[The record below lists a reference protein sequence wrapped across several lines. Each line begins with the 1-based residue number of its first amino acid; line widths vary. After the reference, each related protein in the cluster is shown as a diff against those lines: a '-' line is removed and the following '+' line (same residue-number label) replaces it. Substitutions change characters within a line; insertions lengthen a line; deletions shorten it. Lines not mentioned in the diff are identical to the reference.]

1 MRIPF
6 LFVLFLP
13 LISYSQIKLEEIPR
27 LDTKTALK
35 ILVACH
41 EESLG
46 RSVDV
51 AIVVLGIDGR
61 ILASS
66 KSEKWIQDFTTLPN
80 SKLKLPALKGLQ
92 QKNYLHGMEMIWRLW
107 I

>member
-1 MRIPF
+1 MRIIF
-6 LFVLFLP
+6 YSFYFF

-46 RSVDV
+46 SVDV

-61 ILASS
+61 YS
-66 KSEKWIQDFTTLPN
+66 D
-80 SKLKLPALKGLQ
+80 
-92 QKNYLHGMEMIWRLW
+92 
-107 I
+107 

>member
-66 KSEKWIQDFTTLPN
+66 KSEKMDPTL
-80 SKLKLPALKGLQ
+80 
-92 QKNYLHGMEMIWRLW
+92 
-107 I
+107 

>member
-35 ILVACH
+35 KF
-41 EESLG
+41 SLHVRGFG

-61 ILASS
+61 DS
-66 KSEKWIQDFTTLPN
+66 
-80 SKLKLPALKGLQ
+80 
-92 QKNYLHGMEMIWRLW
+92 WRV
-107 I
+107 